1 MPFSGSK
8 QNGNASQ
15 WSLREGLLH
24 QLSLWRELKEIS
36 NKQKKKKRKN
46 SQRFLSLHEFS
57 LHYLIFFS
65 DFFSQLQTS
74 HVRLGSAKEYILWAR
89 AVRKAFVTSLIL
101 PPGFPQPAQPVAT
114 ELLCRTWR
122 SRIIGLT
129 IIEMTWS
136 HCLLGPV
143 NVSLSFLRFA
153 SWDNCLSC

>member
-36 NKQKKKKRKN
+36 NKQKKKKEKKQSAIPVAPWVLFALLN
-46 SQRFLSLHEFS
+46 FS
-57 LHYLIFFS
+57 S
-65 DFFSQLQTS
+65 GFFSQLQTS
-74 HVRLGSAKEYILWAR
+74 HVRLGSAKEYILW

>member
-1 MPFSGSK
+1 MEPKRGPSSPTELVARIE
-8 QNGNASQ
+8 GNQ
-15 WSLREGLLH
+15 
-24 QLSLWRELKEIS
+24 Q
-36 NKQKKKKRKN
+36 QTKKKKEKKQSAIPVAPWVLFALLN
-46 SQRFLSLHEFS
+46 
-57 LHYLIFFS
+57 FFS
-65 DFFSQLQTS
+65 DFFSQLQTF
-74 HVRLGSAKEYILWAR
+74 HVRLGSAKEYILW

>member
-36 NKQKKKKRKN
+36 NKQKKKEKN
-46 SQRFLSLHEFS
+46 QSAIPVAPWVLFALLS
-57 LHYLIFFS
+57 FFS
-65 DFFSQLQTS
+65 DFFSQLQTP
-74 HVRLGSAKEYILWAR
+74 HVRLGSAKEYILW

>member
-36 NKQKKKKRKN
+36 NKQKNKQTKKKQSAIPVAPWVLFALLN
-46 SQRFLSLHEFS
+46 
-57 LHYLIFFS
+57 FFS
-65 DFFSQLQTS
+65 DFFSQLRTS
-74 HVRLGSAKEYILWAR
+74 HVRLGSAKEYILW

>member
-36 NKQKKKKRKN
+36 NKQKKKEKN
-46 SQRFLSLHEFS
+46 QSAIPVAPWVLFALLN
-57 LHYLIFFS
+57 FFS

-74 HVRLGSAKEYILWAR
+74 HVRLGSAKEYILW

>member
-36 NKQKKKKRKN
+36 NKQKKKEKKQSAIPVAPWVLFALLN
-46 SQRFLSLHEFS
+46 
-57 LHYLIFFS
+57 FFS

>member
-36 NKQKKKKRKN
+36 NKQKKKEKN
-46 SQRFLSLHEFS
+46 QSAIPVAPWVLFALLS
-57 LHYLIFFS
+57 FFS

-74 HVRLGSAKEYILWAR
+74 HVRLGSAKEYILW

>member
-36 NKQKKKKRKN
+36 NKQQKKEKN
-46 SQRFLSLHEFS
+46 QSAIPVAPWVLFAL
-57 LHYLIFFS
+57 LIFFS

-74 HVRLGSAKEYILWAR
+74 HVRLGSAKEYILWA
-89 AVRKAFVTSLIL
+89 VLKAFITSLIL

>member
-1 MPFSGSK
+1 MSFSGSK

-36 NKQKKKKRKN
+36 NNKKKKKEKKQSAIPVAPWVLFALLN
-46 SQRFLSLHEFS
+46 
-57 LHYLIFFS
+57 FFS

-74 HVRLGSAKEYILWAR
+74 HVRLGSVKEYILW
-89 AVRKAFVTSLIL
+89 AVRKAFVTYLIL

>member
-36 NKQKKKKRKN
+36 NKQKKKEEKKQSAIPVAPWVLFALLN
-46 SQRFLSLHEFS
+46 
-57 LHYLIFFS
+57 FFP

-74 HVRLGSAKEYILWAR
+74 HVRLGSAKEYILWA
-89 AVRKAFVTSLIL
+89 VREAFVTSLIL

>member
-36 NKQKKKKRKN
+36 NKQKKKEKKQSAIPVAPWVLFALLN
-46 SQRFLSLHEFS
+46 
-57 LHYLIFFS
+57 FFS
-65 DFFSQLQTS
+65 GFFSQLQTS
-74 HVRLGSAKEYILWAR
+74 HVRLGSAKEYILW